1 MLKRLWVR
9 ITLIILIA
17 GVLGFLDLPGNI
29 KQQVIGSESD
39 LATWAN
45 NVKFH
50 LGLDLQGGT
59 QLRYRVDTSKISAF
73 EKSSIVE
80 GIKGVIDRR
89 INLLGISEAI
99 VQSSQLGDEYYI
111 IVELPGV
118 KDISEAIE
126 RVGKTVQLE
135 FKEQKEE
142 WSVEEKKANDE
153 YNIEASKK
161 AKEILKE
168 AQNPEIDFAQ
178 LVREKSEGKNIAGG
192 GVIDFQEES
201 QIDPVLWAQMSQ
213 LEAGKIAMVESE
225 NAIYIEKI
233 LETKKEPKEKEN
245 KEQIEASHILIS
257 YKGATRAAESV
268 TRSKDDAKKLA
279 DELKGKALSGNFATL
294 AKDNSDDTSNKD
306 KGGELGT
313 FARGV
318 MVKAFEDAAF
328 SGEKGSIVGPV
339 ETEFGYH
346 IIHVTDKIGA
356 EVKTEEILKIKRQ
369 ELLIKKKPLKPEG
382 GWVSTGLTG
391 AQFTH
396 ATAQVNQGSL
406 GYQVGIQ
413 FNDEGTKLFGELTK
427 KNLQKP
433 IAIFLDDVLI
443 SVPTVQS
450 AITDGQA
457 VISGRFSAVEA
468 NQLASNLNTGALP
481 APIILIGQNTVGA
494 TLGQDA
500 LANAAKA
507 GIVGFVILALFLL
520 IYYRLPGIAAILGL
534 CLYGI
539 IVAAVFKLWPVT
551 LTLAG
556 IAGFILSVGMAVDA
570 NVLIFARLKEELLAG
585 KSLEAALKAGF
596 DRAWS
601 SVRDSNLSTLI
612 TCLILFIFGTNII
625 RGFAIT
631 LTIGV
636 LVSMFTAINLT
647 RAFLDIFIRWFKK
660 PALWKSGFS
669 DKVPAIPFIQKKAW
683 FFGFSGILLIITLGS
698 LFTNGLVQGID
709 FTGGTLMEVQFNK
722 SVATGQL
729 SEVFKT
735 IKRPEPVSF
744 IPVAYA
750 QQREESVTEKP
761 TEGLALQ
768 EAEKNPDL
776 SNTQIQVSGENT
788 FILRMKHIDTET
800 HDRVLTALK
809 ALNDNQ
815 DVKELRFE
823 TIGPTIGATLRQNAF
838 QALGFA
844 IVFMILFI
852 AYAFRKVPKTLNA
865 WRFGIVAVVALL
877 HDVLITVGVFSVFRF
892 EIDTLFITALLTVM
906 GFSIHDTIVVFD
918 RVRENVMKSTGK
930 KSVDEIVNDSLN
942 QTLARSIN
950 TSVTTLI
957 TLCALYLFASAA
969 IQNFVLA
976 LIVGIAIGTYSS
988 IFIAA
993 LLLVVW
999 HNTAKPAPAYGK
1011 K

>member
-9 ITLIILIA
+9 VTLVILIA
-17 GVLGFLDLPGNI
+17 ALLGFLDLPSSM
-29 KQQVIGSESD
+29 KQQVLGSESD
-39 LATWAN
+39 FAKWADS
-45 NVKFH
+45 VKFH

-59 QLRYRVDTSKISAF
+59 QLRYRVDVSKISPLDR
-73 EKSSIVE
+73 SSVVE

-99 VQSSQLGDEYYI
+99 VQSSQLGDDFYI

-118 KDISEAIE
+118 SDINEAIQ

-142 WSVEEKKANDE
+142 WSPEEKKANDE
-153 YNIEASKK
+153 YNIEASKR
-161 AKEILKE
+161 AKTILQD
-168 AQNPEIDFAQ
+168 AQKPDADFAQ
-178 LVREKSEGKNIAGG
+178 IVREKSEGKNIAGG
-192 GVIDFQEES
+192 GEIDFQEES
-201 QIDPVLWAQMSQ
+201 QVDPVVWAQINQ
-213 LEAGKIAMVESE
+213 LEVGKVAMIESE
-225 NAIYIEKI
+225 NGIYLEKI
-233 LETKKEPKEKEN
+233 LESKKEPKEKEN
-245 KEQIEASHILIS
+245 KEQVEASHILIS
-257 YKGATRAAESV
+257 YKGATRADPAV

-279 DELKGKALSGNFATL
+279 NELKGKATASNFAQL
-294 AKDNSDDTSNKD
+294 AKDNSDDQSNKAE
-306 KGGELGT
+306 GGSLGA
-313 FARGV
+313 FPHGA

-328 SGEKGSIVGPV
+328 SAEKGSVVGPV

-346 IIHVTDKIGA
+346 IINVTNKIGA
-356 EVKTEEILKIKRQ
+356 ETKTEEILKLKRQ
-369 ELLIKKKPLKPEG
+369 ELLIKKKPQKPEG

-396 ATAQVNQGSL
+396 ATAQVNQGSV

-413 FNDEGTKLFGELTK
+413 FNDEGTKLFGDLTK

-443 SVPTVQS
+443 SAPTVQT

-507 GIVGFVILALFLL
+507 GIVGFLLLAIFLL
-520 IYYRLPGIAAILGL
+520 VYYRLPGVAAILGL

-601 SVRDSNLSTLI
+601 SVRDSNFSTLI
-612 TCLILFIFGTNII
+612 TCLILFMFGTNII

-636 LVSMFTAINLT
+636 LVSMFTAIYLT
-647 RAFLDIFIRWFKK
+647 RTFLDIFIRWFKN
-660 PALWKSGFS
+660 PSLWKSGFS
-669 DKVPAIPFIQKKAW
+669 DKVPTFPFVQKKAW
-683 FFGFSGILLIITLGS
+683 FFGFSGILLVITLIS

-722 SVATGQL
+722 SVENSQL
-729 SEVFKT
+729 SDVLKT
-735 IKRPEPVSF
+735 IQKPEPVSF
-744 IPVAYA
+744 IPVAHA

-776 SNTQIQVSGENT
+776 SNTQIQVSGENS

-800 HDRVLTALK
+800 HDRVLAALK
-809 ALNDNQ
+809 PLNDNQ

-838 QALGFA
+838 QALVFA
-844 IVFMILFI
+844 SLFMILFI
-852 AYAFRKVPKTLNA
+852 AYAFRKVPRTLNA

-877 HDVLITVGVFSVFRF
+877 HDVLITIGLFSIFRL

-930 KSVDEIVNDSLN
+930 KTVDEIVNDSLN
-942 QTLARSIN
+942 QTLSRSIN
-950 TSVTTLI
+950 TSVTALVTLS
-957 TLCALYLFASAA
+957 ALYLFAGVA
-969 IQNFVLA
+969 IKNFVLA
-976 LIVGIAIGTYSS
+976 LIVGIAVGTYSS

-993 LLLVVW
+993 LLLVLW
-999 HNTAKPAPAYGK
+999 HNAAKPAPAYGK

>member
-126 RVGKTVQLE
+126 RVGKTVQLD
-135 FKEQKEE
+135 FK
-142 WSVEEKKANDE
+142 
-153 YNIEASKK
+153 
-161 AKEILKE
+161 
-168 AQNPEIDFAQ
+168 
-178 LVREKSEGKNIAGG
+178 
-192 GVIDFQEES
+192 EES

-268 TRSKDDAKKLA
+268 TRSKDEAKKLA
-279 DELKGKALSGNFATL
+279 DELKGRALSGNFPTL

-339 ETEFGYH
+339 ETEFGYL

-443 SVPTVQS
+443 SVPTVHS
-450 AITDGQA
+450 AI
-457 VISGRFSAVEA
+457 
-468 NQLASNLNTGALP
+468 
-481 APIILIGQNTVGA
+481 
-494 TLGQDA
+494 
-500 LANAAKA
+500 
-507 GIVGFVILALFLL
+507 
-520 IYYRLPGIAAILGL
+520 
-534 CLYGI
+534 
-539 IVAAVFKLWPVT
+539 
-551 LTLAG
+551 
-556 IAGFILSVGMAVDA
+556 
-570 NVLIFARLKEELLAG
+570 
-585 KSLEAALKAGF
+585 
-596 DRAWS
+596 
-601 SVRDSNLSTLI
+601 
-612 TCLILFIFGTNII
+612 
-625 RGFAIT
+625 
-631 LTIGV
+631 
-636 LVSMFTAINLT
+636 
-647 RAFLDIFIRWFKK
+647 
-660 PALWKSGFS
+660 
-669 DKVPAIPFIQKKAW
+669 
-683 FFGFSGILLIITLGS
+683 
-698 LFTNGLVQGID
+698 
-709 FTGGTLMEVQFNK
+709 
-722 SVATGQL
+722 
-729 SEVFKT
+729 
-735 IKRPEPVSF
+735 
-744 IPVAYA
+744 
-750 QQREESVTEKP
+750 
-761 TEGLALQ
+761 
-768 EAEKNPDL
+768 
-776 SNTQIQVSGENT
+776 
-788 FILRMKHIDTET
+788 
-800 HDRVLTALK
+800 
-809 ALNDNQ
+809 
-815 DVKELRFE
+815 
-823 TIGPTIGATLRQNAF
+823 
-838 QALGFA
+838 
-844 IVFMILFI
+844 
-852 AYAFRKVPKTLNA
+852 
-865 WRFGIVAVVALL
+865 
-877 HDVLITVGVFSVFRF
+877 
-892 EIDTLFITALLTVM
+892 
-906 GFSIHDTIVVFD
+906 
-918 RVRENVMKSTGK
+918 
-930 KSVDEIVNDSLN
+930 
-942 QTLARSIN
+942 
-950 TSVTTLI
+950 
-957 TLCALYLFASAA
+957 
-969 IQNFVLA
+969 
-976 LIVGIAIGTYSS
+976 
-988 IFIAA
+988 
-993 LLLVVW
+993 
-999 HNTAKPAPAYGK
+999 
-1011 K
+1011 